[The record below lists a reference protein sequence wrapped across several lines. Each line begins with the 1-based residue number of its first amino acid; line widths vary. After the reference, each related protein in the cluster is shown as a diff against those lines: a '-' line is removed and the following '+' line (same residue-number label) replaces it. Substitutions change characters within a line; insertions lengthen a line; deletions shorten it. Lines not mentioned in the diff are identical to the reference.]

1 MEDGAIDY
9 STKESDARTKPRLVG
24 NKPQPS
30 PWGSMAEV
38 RGLEDKRVMTQERV
52 LSNIPQ
58 FESWL
63 VNKSRQNKSTYYPH
77 IDRLVQLAV
86 ASKRMNEKNTALSRD
101 SCSTTDIARYGRLL
115 HQPLYK

>member
-1 MEDGAIDY
+1 MENGAIDY
-9 STKESDARTKPRLVG
+9 STKESDPQSRWAPRLVG

-30 PWGSMAEV
+30 PWGSIAEV
-38 RGLEDKRVMTQERV
+38 RGLEDKKVMTQERV
-52 LSNIPQ
+52 LLNIPH

-63 VNKSRQNKSTYYPH
+63 INKSRQNKSTYYPH

-86 ASKRMNEKNTALSRD
+86 ASKRVNEKNTLSRD
-101 SCSTTDIARYGRLL
+101 NNVRLL